1 MKPSKSAAVKNAAII
16 KKFIDDSQFVYEV
29 LSNTITKLDFLS
41 KPAYAVIRFSS
52 AGGVSCCMDD
62 FFVTRDEVRPVYV
75 FWYNIYKPML
85 TFISLKEV
93 MTFLGCA
100 SKHGFDM
107 AIERH
112 LKEHPE
118 DPWSRL
124 IKKPTK

>member
-1 MKPSKSAAVKNAAII
+1 MKPSKSAAVENAEII

-29 LSNTITKLDFLS
+29 LNKTSVTKLDFRS
-41 KPAYAVIRFSS
+41 KPAYSIIRFSS

-62 FFVTRDEVRPVYV
+62 LFVTRDEARPVYL
-75 FWYNIYKPML
+75 FWYDIYKPML

-93 MTFLGCA
+93 MKFLGCA

-112 LKEHPE
+112 LSEHPE
-118 DPWSRL
+118 NPWSRL
-124 IKKPTK
+124 IKPTK

>member
-1 MKPSKSAAVKNAAII
+1 MKPSKSAAVKNAEII

-29 LSNTITKLDFLS
+29 LHDKVTKLDFHS
-41 KPAYAVIRFSS
+41 KPAYSVIRFSS

-62 FFVTRDEVRPVYV
+62 FFVTRDEIRPVYV

-93 MTFLGCA
+93 MKFLGCA

-112 LKEHPE
+112 
-118 DPWSRL
+118 
-124 IKKPTK
+124 